1 MKIALVSSKGGVG
14 KSSLAI
20 ALAVEG
26 VLRGHRILLVD
37 GDRDQATCLTWA
49 ETAVAQQQPVPTV
62 VGLGAGM
69 HQPDQLP
76 RLAADYDLTLV
87 DTPGRLGDVQR
98 AALISCDV
106 ALIPVS
112 PSVTETWALAPT
124 LAVIEAAR
132 AIHPVLQPAIVLTR
146 ANAATALAR
155 AARDNLKATTLPIFR
170 SQLGARIAWMEC
182 HALGKSVP
190 NYAKGPAAQELKA
203 VYDELMEYD
212 RAEEASP
219 RRPQDAA
226 VRLDRSQH
234 RRRVRAG

>member
-106 ALIPVS
+106 ALVPVS

-124 LAVIEAAR
+124 LAVIQEAR
-132 AIHPVLQPAIVLTR
+132 ALKPALQPALVLTR
-146 ANAATALAR
+146 VNAATALAR
-155 AARDNLKATTLPIFR
+155 AARDNLAATTLPVFR
-170 SQLGARIAWMEC
+170 SQLCARIAWMEC

-190 NYAKGPAAQELKA
+190 NYAKGPAAQEIKA
-203 VYDELMEYD
+203 VYDELMEYARD
-212 RAEEASP
+212 EEAAS

-226 VRLDRSQH
+226 VGLDRSQR